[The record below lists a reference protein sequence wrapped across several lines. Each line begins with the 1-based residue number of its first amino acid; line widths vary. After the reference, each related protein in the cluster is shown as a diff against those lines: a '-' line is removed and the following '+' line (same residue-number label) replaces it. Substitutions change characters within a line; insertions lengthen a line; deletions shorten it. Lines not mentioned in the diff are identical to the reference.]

1 VLVRR
6 VQRSG
11 TPQSRVTL
19 GGLWRLLGFVRPYG
33 RQLALAGV
41 FLTLSSLVF
50 LGLPWGVR
58 NIIDSA
64 LVERDAGL
72 LNLVTAALVGIL
84 LLQTIFGFAQTYLL
98 SYVGERVVA
107 DVRKSLYA
115 HMTQLPLGYLN
126 DRRTGELMS
135 RITNDATLLQSNVT
149 NNLPGVLGQAVVLI
163 GAIAIMVWTDWR
175 LSVAIVLTL
184 VPIALFGRVFG
195 GRLRRLS
202 NQTQSELGDANAVLE
217 ETLAGVRVV
226 KAYGRE
232 EYEAGRFGAA
242 VDRAFRTAL
251 RRARV
256 RAVFVPVIT
265 LLGFGAVTFVLW
277 YGGREVLADRLSPGA
292 LVSMLVYMLLIIGPI
307 GTLTTLYSQ
316 LAEALGAA
324 ERIFEVLD
332 EPIEPLGIIGAV
344 SLIQVHGKI
353 ELRDVRFSY
362 TGGADVLHDVTL
374 AAEPGEVVA
383 IVGPSGAGKTTLVNL
398 IPRFYEPQHGQ
409 VCLDGYPIRSLALE
423 SLRASISIVPQETLL
438 FGASVRENIRYG
450 RLDASDAAIE
460 EAARAANADD
470 FIRRLPDGY
479 DTLVG
484 ERGVKLSA
492 GQRQRVAI
500 ARALLRNGPVLILD
514 EATAALDN
522 ESEALVQDALESLM
536 RDRTTLVIAHRL
548 STVERADRII
558 VLDAGRITEQGT
570 HTELINL
577 EGLYYRL
584 YTRSFFASR
593 PMAPAE
599 AEHGC

>member
-1 VLVRR
+1 MLVRR

-11 TPQSRVTL
+11 TPQSQVTL
-19 GGLWRLLGFVRPYG
+19 GGLWRLLGFVRPYMG
-33 RQLALAGV
+33 QLALAGV

-50 LGLPWGVR
+50 LALPWGVR

-72 LNLVTAALVGIL
+72 LNLVTGALVGIL
-84 LLQTIFGFAQTYLL
+84 LLQTLFGFAQTYLL
-98 SYVGERVVA
+98 AYVGERVVA
-107 DVRKSLYA
+107 DVRKSLYG
-115 HMTQLPLGYLN
+115 HMSQLPLGYLN

-149 NNLPGVLGQAVVLI
+149 NNLPGVLGQAVILV
-163 GAIAIMVWTDWR
+163 GAIAIMLWTDWR
-175 LSVAIVLTL
+175 LSLAIVLTL

-202 NQTQSELGDANAVLE
+202 NQTQAELGDANAVLE

-232 EYEAGRFGAA
+232 GYEAGRFGAA
-242 VDRAFRTAL
+242 VDRAFHTAI

-277 YGGREVLADRLSPGA
+277 YGGRQVLAGSLTPGE

-332 EPIEPLGIIGAV
+332 EPVEPLGGAGGV
-344 SLIQVHGKI
+344 ALAQVRGKV
-353 ELRDVRFSY
+353 ELQDVRFSY
-362 TGGADVLHDVTL
+362 TGDRDVLHDVTL
-374 AAEPGEVVA
+374 TAEPGEVVA

-398 IPRFYEPQHGQ
+398 IPRFYEPQSGE
-409 VCLDGYPIRSLALE
+409 VRLDGYPVRSLALE
-423 SLRASISIVPQETLL
+423 SLRSHISIVPQETLL

-450 RLDASDAAIE
+450 RLDASDAEIE
-460 EAARAANADD
+460 DAARAANADN
-470 FIRRLPDGY
+470 FIRLLPDGY

-500 ARALLRNGPVLILD
+500 ARALLRNGRVLILD

-558 VLDAGRITEQGT
+558 VLDAGRIVEQGT
-570 HTELINL
+570 HTELLNL

-584 YTRSFFASR
+584 YTRSFFASG
-593 PMAPAE
+593 PMIPTE
-599 AEHGC
+599 ADHGR